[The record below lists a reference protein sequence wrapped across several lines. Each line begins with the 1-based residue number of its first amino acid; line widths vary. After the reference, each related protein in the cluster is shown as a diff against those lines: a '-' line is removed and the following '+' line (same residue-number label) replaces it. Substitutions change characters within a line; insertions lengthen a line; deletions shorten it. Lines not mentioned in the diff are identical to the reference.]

1 MATIIFVFKYGSE
14 GMFLQIYA
22 IFTGVEFGIPLG
34 PPVYGPF
41 PATVKSATK

>member
-14 GMFLQIYA
+14 GMCLQIYA
-22 IFTGVEFGIPLG
+22 IFTGVELNPSRPL
-34 PPVYGPF
+34 VYGPF